1 MGSFD
6 LFAKFPPL
14 VGVESKP
21 CNILCLFSMVKH
33 EAEAA

>member
-21 CNILCLFSMVKH
+21 CNICLFSMVKH